1 MALRE
6 ETRDSMARQ
15 GMAYWRANRERLTE
29 QYPGQYL
36 LIAEQAVRG
45 VFGSRMEADEEGM
58 KQFPDDVYVIRFT
71 ATSEHQEPI
80 FMPSFS
86 ITRDA

>member
-1 MALRE
+1 MYQKVAVSRDTPPSFCFCDYRARRGDMALRE

-45 VFGSRMEADEEGM
+45 VFGSRMEADEEGNEA
-58 KQFPDDVYVIRFT
+58 VSR
-71 ATSEHQEPI
+71 
-80 FMPSFS
+80 
-86 ITRDA
+86 